1 MTIARNVCSSRQTL
15 ISPFFF
21 TLPAVRLA
29 GAVMPRAGERGER
42 RVNMRVGASGVSA
55 GRGRAS
61 SAFRP
66 EWQTN
71 ITIFITTFIFI
82 IITYQRINISSN
94 HIIYDD
100 ENEFSFYFSQEI
112 KKLFLLI
119 VSTKIQNSNSKL
131 YIISRSTVQYRYIL

>member
-1 MTIARNVCSSRQTL
+1 
-15 ISPFFF
+15 
-21 TLPAVRLA
+21 
-29 GAVMPRAGERGER
+29 MPRAGERGER

-71 ITIFITTFIFI
+71 TIFILQHSFSLSL
-82 IITYQRINISSN
+82 RINVSIY
-94 HIIYDD
+94 HHQIIYDD

-112 KKLFLLI
+112 KKLFLKFKILI
-119 VSTKIQNSNSKL
+119 LNYKL
-131 YIISRSTVQYRYIL
+131 YPEVQYWYIL